1 MEITENDTHIY
12 KCFFDCQVTEQLTDE
27 ASWATTKTM
36 NYNYLSH
43 HAKVFNYISFR
54 WKSDKQVKFWHLN
67 RLLRQ
72 HWQVSFLSLP
82 ESMTSFYKQ
91 LHVRELN

>member
-1 MEITENDTHIY
+1 
-12 KCFFDCQVTEQLTDE
+12 
-27 ASWATTKTM
+27 M

-43 HAKVFNYISFR
+43 HAKVFNSISFR

-72 HWQVSFLSLP
+72 HWQVSFLLLS

-91 LHVRELN
+91 LHVRELNETTQELKKSLWLPTKPTS